1 MTRELIERRKGELIQ
16 QRDAMLANVQ
26 FANGAIAILEELL
39 NPPPAQPAPPVPEAL
54 KNHPNAMFCGN
65 KPKKPAK

>member
-1 MTRELIERRKGELIQ
+1 MNRELIERRKAELIQ

-39 NPPPAQPAPPVPEAL
+39 NPPPAPLPPPASTKAPP
-54 KNHPNAMFCGN
+54 KR
-65 KPKKPAK
+65 KS